1 MTKSFLNRHARG
13 NMKLDQCKYVAID
26 EIDDIY
32 NFDKDSLGQL
42 LKIVKGERPNII
54 ACSATM

>member
-1 MTKSFLNRHARG
+1 
-13 NMKLDQCKYVAID
+13 MKLDQCKYIAID

-32 NFDKDSLGQL
+32 NFDKDSLGQV

-54 ACSATM
+54 SCSATM